1 MLLPAAAMFEAAAAA
16 AHTLLDWS
24 GGSSTAA
31 PLLAGLTI
39 PAPLQLASSSRGA
52 ALPVTCRVAAGGGVQ
67 LVAGS
72 TAHLA
77 GSIAL
82 CPPAAV
88 ERQTSATW
96 PASLLVVPQF
106 QAASRPHPVVVAR
119 LAAHG
124 GSSGTAAEYWAHPA
138 ALDATIHAGTA
149 LNPTRLSVPT
159 SLAAFAVPSQL
170 ASNAAWAAAGNLLAA
185 TDGSATGD
193 FTASLGTSSNGAARL
208 QQLHSQP
215 VASRAGATP
224 AARLLYQVQW
234 RAAEPAEVDNLE
246 QPSLPPRGAAHKLAW
261 HTGLRGQAG
270 GSWLQPAVGTAA
282 ELVSGAIAWRQ
293 ARTAHT
299 SGQQASR
306 IGLHAAAPMA
316 DGLPTICC
324 GSSGSS
330 SGAAVGLAGL
340 LRSVAREQAGQP
352 FYSLLASS
360 YSPVPPALHQPGQ
373 HADAYGAATAGSAL
387 MLPRLSALAD
397 APPGQQ
403 QAEHGMAAGTG
414 MARLAG
420 RVLVSGGLGDLGLLT
435 AAWLVQATSTH
446 AVLLG
451 RTAHSRQMPA
461 ALLASGSP
469 VSTAMADVASRED
482 VAALA
487 ALNDSTMQQLCGVI
501 HAGGTLADAS
511 LARQTAHNVRTVLAP
526 KVNGGQLLMSLAAPA
541 PVCLSVLFS
550 STAALVGPAGQANY
564 AAANALLGG
573 LAAAAQQSGH
583 SSLSVLW
590 GAWSVG
596 MAGRDAALAARIQR
610 SGMGLIAPAQGLQ
623 ALAHLVTRQ
632 ARIRVPLS
640 SAVATPFDWARLQQA
655 ASGAVPAMF
664 EDFGSKTGSGG
675 AHLVASSGRQPAAA
689 ETAVPASV
697 SSFPARMPSVADVAR
712 HVSQLVQASLGSEVG
727 TIAVNWMRRSCSE
740 GSSTLPRFHAPSLA
754 RRCPPMHRSCLPVSI
769 RWQPWSCAT
778 ACSPA
783 SGWNCRPLWSSTT
796 PRFSSLQLTLL
807 ACWPNSSSSSRSSS
821 KSAKRHRLAGTQRPS
836 CLQAQAVPTP
846 LAPWCLSCRAWQP
859 ACWALRWRRISH

>member
-16 AHTLLDWS
+16 ARTLLDWS

-88 ERQTSATW
+88 ERQTSATR
-96 PASLLVVPQF
+96 PASLLVRPPF
-106 QAASRPHPVVVAR
+106 QAASRPHPGVAAS

-124 GSSGTAAEYWAHPA
+124 GSCGTAAEYWAHPA

-170 ASNAAWAAAGNLLAA
+170 ASNTAWATAGNLLAA

-193 FTASLGTSSNGAARL
+193 FTASLATSSNGATRL

-215 VASRAGATP
+215 VASRAGATA
-224 AARLLYQVQW
+224 AARLLYRVQW
-234 RAAEPAEVDNLE
+234 RAAEPAEVDNLG
-246 QPSLPPRGAAHKLAW
+246 QPSLPPRGANHKLAW
-261 HTGLRGQAG
+261 RTGLHGQAG
-270 GSWLQPAVGTAA
+270 GTWLQPAAGTAA
-282 ELVSGAIAWRQ
+282 ELVSVAIAWLQ
-293 ARTAHT
+293 ASTAHI

-316 DGLPTICC
+316 DGLPPICC
-324 GSSGSS
+324 GSGSS
-330 SGAAVGLAGL
+330 SCAAVGLAGL
-340 LRSVAREQAGQP
+340 LRSVARERAGQT
-352 FYSLLASS
+352 FHSLLASS
-360 YSPVPPALHQPGQ
+360 YSPVTTALHQPGQ
-373 HADAYGAATAGSAL
+373 QADAYGAAVAGGAL
-387 MLPRLSALAD
+387 LLPRLGALAD

-403 QAEHGMAAGTG
+403 PAERGMAAGTG
-414 MARLAG
+414 LARLAG

-435 AAWLVQATSTH
+435 AAWLAQTTGTH

-451 RTAHSRQMPA
+451 RVPHSRQLPA
-461 ALLASGSP
+461 ALLARGSP

-487 ALNDSTMQQLCGVI
+487 SLNDSSSQLLCGII
-501 HAGGTLADAS
+501 HAGGTLSDAS
-511 LARQTAHNVRTVLAP
+511 LARQTVHSVRTVLAP
-526 KVNGGQLLMSLAAPA
+526 KVDGGQLLMSLASPA
-541 PVCLSVLFS
+541 PMRLSVLFA
-550 STAALVGPAGQANY
+550 STAALVGPAGQGNY
-564 AAANALLGG
+564 AAANAMLGG

-610 SGMGLIAPAQGLQ
+610 SGMGLIVPAQGLQ
-623 ALAHLVTRQ
+623 ALAQLVVPQ
-632 ARIRVPLS
+632 ARIRMPLS
-640 SAVATPFDWARLQQA
+640 SAVATPFDWPRLQQA

-675 AHLVASSGRQPAAA
+675 AHPVASSGRQPAAA
-689 ETAVPASV
+689 TAATASV
-697 SSFPARMPSVADVAR
+697 SSAPARMPTVADVAR
-712 HVSQLVQASLGSEVG
+712 HISQLVQASLGSEVG
-727 TIAVNWMRRSCSE
+727 TIEVKRVRRSCSE
-740 GSSTLPRFHAPSLA
+740 GNPTLPRFHAPSLA
-754 RRCPPMHRSCLPVSI
+754 RRCPPMHRSCLPVST
-769 RWQPWSCAT
+769 RWRPWSYVT

-783 SGWNCRPLWSSTT
+783 LGWSS
-796 PRFSSLQLTLL
+796 Q
-807 ACWPNSSSSSRSSS
+807 
-821 KSAKRHRLAGTQRPS
+821 
-836 CLQAQAVPTP
+836 P
-846 LAPWCLSCRAWQP
+846 L
-859 ACWALRWRRISH
+859 